1 MRKIKITL
9 IALATLALVV
19 ISCSKDSGATD
30 STTTV
35 TQDKLN
41 ITNTI
46 NDFYTCL
53 NTLDDGDL
61 SNFLLYSLFNTS
73 NQQYN
78 DSWMKTMLNKFETQ
92 YGKIVL
98 NNKLQFANR
107 TGIYTWNN
115 TYQTWSKVA
124 NSSVITLKFP
134 SRQTLTTN
142 DAELSLNSYG
152 DSSTSYQSTTY
163 WLPTNAN
170 LTLKRDNNTV
180 FSLNLANVTF
190 DTSTNFSMPTNA
202 DITIYSAPFTTNL
215 HWKRNTSTDFE
226 LSFDSSTT
234 QGCGTSSVT
243 NIKLVDADYGNITSV
258 KDDVKSING
267 TLIEGNLKVVY
278 AINVQ
283 ALAAYTNPTPSQINS
298 YSDAEVFYNNVKI
311 GDLSYDKVAN
321 QTEIFITYSDGTK
334 ENVNIYVGDFETHV
348 RSIFSNFLN

>member
-1 MRKIKITL
+1 MKKVKISL
-9 IALATLALVV
+9 IAIVTSALVV
-19 ISCSKDSGATD
+19 ISCSKDSGATS

-35 TQDKLN
+35 AQDKQN

-46 NDFYTCL
+46 NDFYGCL

-78 DSWMKTMLNKFETQ
+78 DSYMKTMINKFETQ

-98 NNKLQFANR
+98 SNKLQFANR

-115 TYQTWSKVA
+115 TSQSWSKA
-124 NSSVITLKFP
+124 ASSSVITLQFP
-134 SRQTLTTN
+134 SRQNQSTN
-142 DAELSLNSYG
+142 DAELSLNSYS
-152 DSSTSYQSTTY
+152 DTSTSYQSTTY
-163 WLPTNAN
+163 WLPSAAS
-170 LTLKRDNNTV
+170 LTLKRDGNTL

-215 HWKRNTSTDFE
+215 HWKRNSSTDFE

-243 NIKLVDADYGNITSV
+243 DIKLVDADYGNITSV
-258 KDDVKSING
+258 KEDVKNISG
-267 TLIEGNLKVVY
+267 TVIEGNLKIVY

-311 GDLSYDKVAN
+311 GDLSYDEIAN
-321 QTEIFITYSDGTK
+321 QTEIFITFSDGTK
-334 ENVNIYVGDFETHV
+334 ENVNVYVGDFETHV
-348 RSIFSNFLN
+348 RSIFSNFIN